1 MSIYHYTVNDDIY
14 GKILKTHSN
23 LKPQKK
29 TEYAEVYEA
38 VEGLGIFCYFYLKLL
53 LEMKKLFRSNFACI
67 CFFKKRFGLL
77 MSHGHGWLNSGTP
90 RNC

>member
-38 VEGLGIFCYFYLKLL
+38 VEGLGIFVLL
-53 LEMKKLFRSNFACI
+53 LLKISF
-67 CFFKKRFGLL
+67 
-77 MSHGHGWLNSGTP
+77 
-90 RNC
+90 